1 MTQYKRNFELKNAA
15 KDKLD
20 GKYTG
25 AVLILVLS
33 SIISNT
39 VTLIIDSIGTATLET
54 IQMLSGSGAAHT
66 IILVIFNML
75 LILANIICAVMEA
88 GITLYFLNIA
98 CSRPLSVRDLFYGFQ
113 NDPQKSL
120 AIATAIVL
128 CRLICLWPFQYLA
141 QTLLKTRDL
150 KWLLYA
156 GIAFAIGL
164 CIYVAVSLGIA
175 LSFYLLLDFPQNSA
189 KETLALSWR
198 TMRGQRRRLFLL
210 EMSFLPLM
218 LLCLLSFGIGF
229 LWLEPYMQMT
239 YACFFLDLMN
249 PAVVPDNSARP

>member
-1 MTQYKRNFELKNAA
+1 MTQYKKFFELKNAA

-25 AVLILVLS
+25 AVLIMVLNS
-33 SIISNT
+33 LISNV
-39 VTLIIDSIGTATLET
+39 VTLLIDSIGSATLDT
-54 IQMLSGSGAAHT
+54 VRLLSGSGAAHV
-66 IILVIFNML
+66 IILVVFNL
-75 LILANIICAVMEA
+75 LLVLANIICAVMEA

-98 CSRPLSVRDLFYGFQ
+98 CSRPSSVKDLFYGFQ
-113 NDPQKSL
+113 NDSKKTL

-141 QTLLKTRDL
+141 QALLRTRDL

-156 GIAFAIGL
+156 GIAFAAGL
-164 CIYVAVSLGIA
+164 CIYAFVSLGIA
-175 LSFYLLLDFPQNSA
+175 LSFYLLLDFPQYSA
-189 KETLALSWR
+189 KEILALCWR

-218 LLCLLSFGIGF
+218 LLCVLSFGIGF

-239 YACFFLDLMN
+239 YTCFFLDLMN
-249 PAVVPDNSARP
+249 PAAAPGSPTRS